1 MSTISRR
8 FRAGVPAGVPAL
20 VVLATLFAAATLAA
34 WTVETRQS
42 VRAVPYQIANS
53 FEGPLAYQRA
63 PDGGAYVFDRR
74 GHTVY
79 RIDAA
84 QTSARAIVH
93 VGVEE
98 GRILRPSAFD
108 SAPDGSFVLADA
120 PFGKERIQ
128 TFDAEG
134 QRLAGFELTGG
145 SVPRV
150 TLGSLVLNGIGSLNY
165 TGSTIL
171 ISRPETGGLITEY
184 DIYGRARRTIGRL
197 RPTGHE
203 DDPELHL
210 ALNSGLPLATSDGGF
225 FFVFFA
231 GEPRFRRY
239 ARDGT
244 FQYERVIQGRDL
256 DTFVAQLPSTWPR
269 RTIGNNELPLVSPTV
284 RTARVAPDDH
294 LWISLVVPFTYEYDA
309 DGEKIRTLQFR
320 GAGLMAPTSLFFA
333 SRSRLLVTPGLY
345 EFDLSDKKPAAAA
358 TP

>member
-1 MSTISRR
+1 MPTSFRR
-8 FRAGVPAGVPAL
+8 PRAGVAL
-20 VVLATLFAAATLAA
+20 GFVVSLLTAVTLAA
-34 WTVETRQS
+34 WSVETRQS

-84 QTSARAIVH
+84 QTSARALVQ

-108 SAPDGSFVLADA
+108 SARDGSFVLADA
-120 PFGKERIQ
+120 PYGKERIQ
-128 TFDAEG
+128 VFNPEG
-134 QRLAGFELTGG
+134 QRIAGFELTGG
-145 SVPRV
+145 SMPRI
-150 TLGSLVLNGIGSLNY
+150 TLGSLVLNGIGSLCY

-184 DIYGRARRTIGRL
+184 DIWGRARRTIGRL

-203 DDPELHL
+203 EDPELHL
-210 ALNSGLPLATSDGGF
+210 ALNSGVPLATRDGGF

-239 ARDGT
+239 TADGT
-244 FQYERVIQGRDL
+244 LAFERIIQGRDL
-256 DTFVAQLPSTWPR
+256 DAFVAQLPSTWTR

-309 DGEKIRTLQFR
+309 DGEKVRTVQFY

-333 SRSRLLVTPGLY
+333 SKSRLLVTPGLY
-345 EFDLSDKKPAAAA
+345 EFDMSETKK
-358 TP
+358 TPSPP

>member
-1 MSTISRR
+1 MPTSFRR
-8 FRAGVPAGVPAL
+8 PRAGVAL
-20 VVLATLFAAATLAA
+20 GFVVSLLTAVTLAA
-34 WTVETRQS
+34 WSVETRQS

-84 QTSARAIVH
+84 QTSARALVQ

-120 PFGKERIQ
+120 PYGKERIQ
-128 TFDAEG
+128 VFNPEG
-134 QRLAGFELTGG
+134 QRIAGFELTGG
-145 SVPRV
+145 SMPRI
-150 TLGSLVLNGIGSLNY
+150 TLGSLVLNGIGSLCY

-184 DIYGRARRTIGRL
+184 DIWGRARRTIGRL

-203 DDPELHL
+203 EDPELHL
-210 ALNSGLPLATSDGGF
+210 ALNSGVPLATSDGGF
-225 FFVFFA
+225 FFVFLA

-239 ARDGT
+239 TADGT
-244 FQYERVIQGRDL
+244 LAFERIIQGRDL
-256 DTFVAQLPSTWPR
+256 DAFVAQLPSTWTR

-309 DGEKIRTLQFR
+309 DGEKVRTVQFR

-333 SRSRLLVTPGLY
+333 SKSRLLVTPGLY
-345 EFDLSDKKPAAAA
+345 EFDMSETKK
-358 TP
+358 TPSPP